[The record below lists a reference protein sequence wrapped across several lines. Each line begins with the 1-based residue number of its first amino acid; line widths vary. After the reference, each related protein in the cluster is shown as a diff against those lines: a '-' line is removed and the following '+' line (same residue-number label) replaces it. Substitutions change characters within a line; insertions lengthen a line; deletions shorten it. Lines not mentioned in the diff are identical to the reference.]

1 MFPLLRS
8 LTARYLTQKWDR
20 SLLVILSIALG
31 VATLVSSRLLN
42 QCVDAAALDTTIPV
56 DVADLYV
63 TNGEA
68 GVDWVV
74 ADDLRRAAIPGLS
87 RAERF
92 VHTRVALPQLNGR
105 WAALLGRELSASA
118 DPSALSKLKVS
129 IEFKNPLS
137 LAGRGVLI
145 SRRIYEE
152 RQRANIADSDP
163 VLIQYTERPEPFALA
178 GVIDVAKDS
187 PLAPFADTILLTNAQ
202 AASKLMRRTSEGV
215 GDRVSR
221 VDIYLE
227 PGTDVETAHRRVQE
241 VVGQRALVRT
251 PEQNRKST
259 EEITGGVKL
268 VLNLSSLGALV
279 VGLFLVYNALAVTV
293 AERRHDIG
301 VLRSLGATRGQIA
314 RLFTVE
320 AMVLGALG
328 SLPGIPFGVGLA
340 QLAIGVFG
348 QELASAFLN
357 AGESFRPVLT
367 AETAVLAVA
376 AGVATSL
383 LAALIPALQ
392 AASDEPADAVRRA
405 PSGTARGVRWAHR
418 LTCILLVV
426 AGVLTVM
433 WRRHL
438 PSRTGS
444 MVGLTLILTGLQ
456 LAMPIFAGVLAR
468 LLHPVCRWVLGVE
481 ARLAADNLIRSPGR
495 TGVVIGALA
504 AGVALMFQTA
514 GVGKSNQVP
523 ITEWLE
529 QVIRADA
536 YVFRG
541 NLVSANSSMTPMD
554 PATRDE
560 LRAIPG
566 VERVVGLKFFHA
578 EYGGT
583 VVMMLAMDARDYR
596 AGVRARVTEGLRG
609 LDSFDRLPDGNYT
622 VISDNFA
629 AKWNVKVGDTIKV
642 RGPRG
647 EVPLEVIGVGRDYT
661 WSMGTLFIDRSKY
674 VELFGED
681 VVDQYQVFFEPGA
694 DFDTTFEAVRQ
705 HTDRH
710 GLLAQNRESVH
721 LYLGGMLDRIFLIA
735 YLQQIIVAVVATLGV
750 VMALL
755 ISVLQRRRELG
766 LLRAVGA
773 TQPQVL
779 KTVLAEAALMGI
791 LGTALGLLMGFPM
804 EWYLLSVVIEE
815 ETGFVF
821 DVLIPWKQAVGIGVV
836 SVVTATLAGLV
847 PAAHAARL
855 RIADVIAYE

>member
-8 LTARYLTQKWDR
+8 LTARYLLQKWDR
-20 SLLVILSIALG
+20 SLLVALSIALG

-63 TNGEA
+63 NNGEA

-74 ADDLRRAAIPGLS
+74 ADDLRKGGVPGLS
-87 RAERF
+87 RVERF
-92 VHTRVALPQLNGR
+92 VHTRVALPQLEGR
-105 WAALLGRELSASA
+105 WAALLGRESSAAAGPTSLA
-118 DPSALSKLKVS
+118 KLRVS
-129 IEFKNPLS
+129 IELKDPLS
-137 LAGRGVLI
+137 LTGRGVLV
-145 SRRIYEE
+145 SRRIYDE
-152 RQRANIADSDP
+152 RRRAGIPDTEP
-163 VLIQYTERPEPFALA
+163 VLIQYTERPVPFALA

-187 PLAPFADTILLTNAQ
+187 PLAPFADTMLLTNAQ
-202 AASKLMRRTSEGV
+202 AAAGLMRRPGV
-215 GDRVSR
+215 GGRDRVSR
-221 VDIYLE
+221 IDLFLE
-227 PGTDVETAHRRVQE
+227 PGTDLDEALRRAQE
-241 VVGQRALVRT
+241 VIGQRALVRT

-268 VLNLSSLGALV
+268 VLNLSSLGAIV

-301 VLRSLGATRGQIA
+301 VFRSLGATRGQIA
-314 RLFTVE
+314 RLFTIE
-320 AMVLGALG
+320 AMLLGALG
-328 SLPGIPFGVGLA
+328 SLAGIPLGVGLA
-340 QLAIGVFG
+340 ELAIRLFG

-357 AGESFRPVLT
+357 AGESFRPKLS
-367 AETAVLAVA
+367 AETAALAVA
-376 AGVATSL
+376 AGVATAL

-392 AASDEPADAVRRA
+392 AAADEPADAVRRA

-418 LTCILLVV
+418 LTCIALVI
-426 AGVLTVM
+426 AGVLTVL

-444 MVGLTLILTGLQ
+444 MVGLTLILTGLF
-456 LAMPIFAGVLAR
+456 LAMPIFTGLLAR
-468 LLHPVCRWVLGVE
+468 LLHPPSRWLFGVE

-514 GVGKSNQVP
+514 GVGKSSQVP
-523 ITEWLE
+523 ITGWLE

-554 PATRDE
+554 PATRDD

-566 VERVVGLKFFHA
+566 VERVAGLKFLHA

-583 VVMMLAMDARDYR
+583 VIMMLAMDARDYH
-596 AGVRARVTEGLRG
+596 AGVRARLPGGLRG
-609 LDSFDRLPDGNYT
+609 LDALERLPDGNYT
-622 VISDNFA
+622 LVSDNFA
-629 AKWNVKVGDTIKV
+629 AKWNVKVGDTIRV

-647 EVPLEVIGVGRDYT
+647 DVPLEVVGIGRDYT

-681 VVDQYQVFFEPGA
+681 VVDQYQLFFEPGA
-694 DFDTTFEAVRQ
+694 DFDATFEAVRR
-705 HTDRH
+705 HTEQRA
-710 GLLAQNRESVH
+710 LLVQDRESVH
-721 LYLGGMLDRIFLIA
+721 LYLGGLLDRIFLIA
-735 YLQQIIVAVVATLGV
+735 YLQQIIIAVVATLGV

-779 KTVLAEAALMGI
+779 KSVLAEGALMGL
-791 LGTALGLLMGFPM
+791 LGTALGLLMGLPM
-804 EWYLLSVVIEE
+804 EWYLLRLVLEE

-821 DVLIPWKQAVGIGVV
+821 DLLLPWREAIGIGLIAVLA
-836 SVVTATLAGLV
+836 STLAGLI
-847 PAAHAARL
+847 PALHAARL
-855 RIADVIAYE
+855 RIPDAIAYE